1 MIAVVVCRL
10 TKMAHF
16 IPCATT
22 LTAGG
27 CAELLRQNVFRYDG
41 IPSELV
47 SDRDPRFTSYFWAGL
62 LKMLDVTSLKST
74 ANHPQT
80 DRQTERVN
88 GSLIN
93 ILRCYLDKEVHEDR
107 TWLAGLIEAEMVY
120 NGSTHTKTGCSPYYL
135 NYGYEPVLPHE
146 DPTWVVE
153 GTVDEDAKAFA
164 TAMKDT
170 LRRAAEVMSKQQA
183 VMEKTANRK
192 RLAGPV
198 WRKGDF
204 VLLEAE
210 GISHV
215 PQGKLAPYFVGPLQV
230 ARVLPSGN
238 TYELRLPPSWSR
250 MHNAFHE
257 SVLRPY
263 NGEPQRD
270 EQEGSDS
277 VLLGGQS
284 PCAADADEVGLCAAT
299 LRKIA
304 KCGYCVVCHKD
315 AMRTYGLPM
324 RCTSHADHRV
334 DLPSDFVPRPQPEP
348 RQQAQPEEED
358 EQPAAQRGGEEAAVM
373 AEVMA
378 SSPPPGPPPPPLDEG
393 DDEAIAGHQRS
404 LREARYERRLQAKE
418 G

>member
-27 CAELLRQNVFRYDG
+27 CAELLRQNVFRYHG

-62 LKMLDVTSLKST
+62 LKELDVSSLKST

-80 DRQTERVN
+80 DGQTERVN

-183 VMEKTANRK
+183 VMEKTANRT

-198 WRKGDF
+198 WQKGDF

-215 PQGKLAPYFVGPLQV
+215 PQGKLAPYFVGPLQI

-263 NGEPQRD
+263 NGEPRQD
-270 EQEGSDS
+270 QQEGSADS

-284 PCAADADEVGLCAAT
+284 PCAADADGVGLCAAT

-304 KCGYCVVCHKD
+304 KCGYCVVCHMD
-315 AMRTYGLPM
+315 AMRT
-324 RCTSHADHRV
+324 
-334 DLPSDFVPRPQPEP
+334 
-348 RQQAQPEEED
+348 
-358 EQPAAQRGGEEAAVM
+358 
-373 AEVMA
+373 
-378 SSPPPGPPPPPLDEG
+378 
-393 DDEAIAGHQRS
+393 
-404 LREARYERRLQAKE
+404 
-418 G
+418 